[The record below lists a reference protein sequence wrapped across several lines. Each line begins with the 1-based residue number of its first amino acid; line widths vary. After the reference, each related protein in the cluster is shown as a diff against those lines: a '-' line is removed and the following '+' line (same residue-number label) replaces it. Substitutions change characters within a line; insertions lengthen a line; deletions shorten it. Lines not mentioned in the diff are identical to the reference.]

1 MFPVADIIPAA
12 MLGPPQQTAV
22 AEIPAQPKPRRAST
36 RPKTNGKHPP
46 MIAPNINP
54 IHPELNILNFFQE
67 SELPENQNNFQHLPI
82 IVSISKQYGN
92 IPSDTVLLQYILY
105 NMTEHSNAT

>member
-22 AEIPAQPKPRRAST
+22 AVIPAQPKPRRANT
-36 RPKTNGKHPP
+36 RPKAKGKHPP

-54 IHPELNILNFFQE
+54 IHPELNILNFLQE
-67 SELPENQNNFQHLPI
+67 SELPEVQNSFQHLPLI
-82 IVSISKQYGN
+82 YSNSKYDN
-92 IPSDTVLLQYILY
+92 IPSNIRLWKARPQCHLV
-105 NMTEHSNAT
+105 S

>member
-1 MFPVADIIPAA
+1 MKNSKFYLQAKIEPPAMFPVADIIPAA

-54 IHPELNILNFFQE
+54 IHPELNILNFLQE
-67 SELPENQNNFQHLPI
+67 SEI
-82 IVSISKQYGN
+82 
-92 IPSDTVLLQYILY
+92 TVFNL
-105 NMTEHSNAT
+105 N

>member
-22 AEIPAQPKPRRAST
+22 AEIPAQPKPRMAST

-54 IHPELNILNFFQE
+54 IHPELNILNFLQE
-67 SELPENQNNFQHLPI
+67 SKLPENTFFIYTFI
-82 IVSISKQYGN
+82 IISDNLIK
-92 IPSDTVLLQYILY
+92 
-105 NMTEHSNAT
+105 